1 LLDFWSQK
9 SVLDRVTIERHPV
22 RNTKY
27 FNHIHPKQEGA
38 PGTYLDFLRTKQ
50 TVSLLVRELEFRKEL
65 ERQRENDC
73 SVIAPG
79 DLVATVTQHLVARE
93 QHTMMS
99 GNVSFPARKRRA
111 EGQAVKPP
119 SDRIARKKVLAASE
133 VKTRVDANSLQLAA
147 PGSFTL
153 ANAPGT
159 GGQRKSSGNDVA
171 RAHDSEH
178 STKVQSQKD
187 NGSDAAVLLDL
198 PAIVLDGP
206 NGGRRPKAYGHVTE
220 GAGNSLLVL
229 GQSGAQRDTWRV
241 DSTMYELHTP
251 KLERREVSS
260 SHCSP
265 SAVKYPRTNTTRAV
279 FCLCK

>member
-1 LLDFWSQK
+1 
-9 SVLDRVTIERHPV
+9 
-22 RNTKY
+22 
-27 FNHIHPKQEGA
+27 
-38 PGTYLDFLRTKQ
+38 
-50 TVSLLVRELEFRKEL
+50 
-65 ERQRENDC
+65 
-73 SVIAPG
+73 
-79 DLVATVTQHLVARE
+79 
-93 QHTMMS
+93 MMS
-99 GNVSFPARKRRA
+99 GNISFHARKRRA

-133 VKTRVDANSLQLAA
+133 VKTRVAANSLQLAA

-198 PAIVLDGP
+198 RAIVLDGP
-206 NGGRRPKAYGHVTE
+206 HGGRRPKAYGHVTE

-241 DSTMYELHTP
+241 ESTMYELHTP
-251 KLERREVSS
+251 KLERREVSA

-265 SAVKYPRTNTTRAV
+265 SAVKHPRTNTACSFWHVRMDIQPIVCTEDYMHSMYTDANVRAAYILAHDTHASQHAHK
-279 FCLCK
+279 FQHTKILTGI